1 MHAVSESVDFLPA
14 ESCMWQDRKNV
25 NTALQCRYFDA
36 LHARLRPHPRALT
49 DVHVVVEN
57 Y

>member
-1 MHAVSESVDFLPA
+1 MHAATCKRKRRFFA
-14 ESCMWQDRKNV
+14 RRMWQDRKNV